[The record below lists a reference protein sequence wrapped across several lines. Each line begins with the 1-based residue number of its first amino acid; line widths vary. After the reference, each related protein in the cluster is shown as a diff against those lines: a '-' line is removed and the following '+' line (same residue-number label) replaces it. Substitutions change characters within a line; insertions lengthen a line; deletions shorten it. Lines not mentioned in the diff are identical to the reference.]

1 MSGYAKIAEMAMQ
14 NPQLV
19 QAGLQAMGGMG
30 GATGGMGGATGGM
43 GGAMGGMGGATGG
56 MGMQDLANMYFQGRN
71 SGMKMSDIASTAAMA
86 MGHPEVS
93 MGIDAVK
100 WYGKWNGI
108 YTIVICVIILIL
120 CWWIFVGM
128 LCGSHISLMNGWT
141 MSAGWSGS

>member
-30 GATGGMGGATGGM
+30 GATGGMGGA
-43 GGAMGGMGGATGG
+43 MGGMGGATG
-56 MGMQDLANMYFQGRN
+56 
-71 SGMKMSDIASTAAMA
+71 GMKMSDIASTAAMA
-86 MGHPEVS
+86 MGQPEVS